1 MPRCHARL
9 TRWADRVKIGSSCA
23 LKAYVCKAQAD
34 GLLCHDCSQRTPT
47 HIRHQRRIHGLLTEP
62 IPHDSHIY
70 GSPWYIQQV
79 ERYGQ
84 PPDEWVESAKAQQE
98 VAEQWVEDAWK
109 IRGPLPEA
117 LPEAVPSAVPTTQVK
132 PEESTVN
139 MKKPKGRPK
148 NPPSFEPHIFQ
159 EKPTILFME
168 SDKPMMKVPTDVWI
182 IEKGIY
188 KGIPVWI
195 LPNGKRFD
203 MDEHGELRNL
213 LPD

>member
-1 MPRCHARL
+1 
-9 TRWADRVKIGSSCA
+9 
-23 LKAYVCKAQAD
+23 LKVYVCKAQTD
-34 GLLCHDCSQRTPT
+34 GLLCQDCSLRTPN

-79 ERYGQ
+79 ERYGE

-109 IRGPLPEA
+109 IREPLTKALPEALTKALPEA
-117 LPEAVPSAVPTTQVK
+117 LPEALPSAVPSAVPTTQVK
-132 PEESTVN
+132 PEESTVS

-148 NPPSFEPHIFQ
+148 NPPSFEPHVFQ
-159 EKPTILFME
+159 EKPSILFME
-168 SDKPMMKVPTDVWI
+168 SDKPIMKVSTDSWH
-182 IEKGIY
+182 IEKGVY

>member
-1 MPRCHARL
+1 M
-9 TRWADRVKIGSSCA
+9 KS
-23 LKAYVCKAQAD
+23 YVCKGQTD
-34 GLLCHDCSQRTPT
+34 GLLCQDCSQRTPT

-62 IPHDSHIY
+62 IPDDSHIY

-79 ERYGQ
+79 QRYGE
-84 PPDEWVESAKAQQE
+84 PPDDWVASAKAQQE
-98 VAEQWVEDAWK
+98 IAEQWVEDAWK
-109 IRGPLPEA
+109 IRGPMPQA
-117 LPEAVPSAVPTTQVK
+117 MPTAVPTTQVK

-139 MKKPKGRPK
+139 MKKPKGRK

-159 EKPTILFME
+159 EKPKPTILFME
-168 SDKPMMKVPTDVWI
+168 SDKPIMKVPTDVWI

-203 MDEHGELRNL
+203 MDEHGEPRNL
-213 LPD
+213 LAE

>member
-1 MPRCHARL
+1 L
-9 TRWADRVKIGSSCA
+9 
-23 LKAYVCKAQAD
+23 
-34 GLLCHDCSQRTPT
+34 
-47 HIRHQRRIHGLLTEP
+47 
-62 IPHDSHIY
+62 
-70 GSPWYIQQV
+70 YIQQV